1 MKSITYNE
9 KLDIILSILFEA
21 NSTKD
26 SDIVPVQSKVN
37 EIVGLH
43 QNLAVDISLGI
54 QEILLQLLIKK
65 KQIDHKEIGLILKYL
80 EKHDL
85 CRVSSILV
93 GQTTTNNNGDV
104 KKTKVPE
111 LAYALTFEGKV
122 LVESGGFE
130 HKNKLER
137 SNILLNRWIAIVVA
151 IGTFGLLILEIC
163 RFFIELCK
171 NNCGFQ

>member
-1 MKSITYNE
+1 MNPCCKSKSISQALGNGGFFCALQKIISANKVFIVNCILMKSITYNE

-21 NSTKD
+21 NRTKD
-26 SDIVPVQSKVN
+26 SDIVPVQS
-37 EIVGLH
+37 
-43 QNLAVDISLGI
+43 
-54 QEILLQLLIKK
+54 
-65 KQIDHKEIGLILKYL
+65 
-80 EKHDL
+80 
-85 CRVSSILV
+85 
-93 GQTTTNNNGDV
+93 TTNNNGDV